1 MEVTVR
7 ARALIPLFVLSGA
20 GCSSTTPPRAPALP
34 EHACDL
40 LTTQQISAITGLGVI
55 EARRVPRSEMII
67 RDENAADVGQICN
80 YETRSDVGSIH
91 LIVPPR
97 AERSA
102 AHYWDDREAYFRRF
116 PGSAVSVPDLG
127 ADAWLSGG
135 TTLTVLARPDV
146 YFIIATQMY
155 QERSRDFVIA
165 LARAVLERL

>member
-1 MEVTVR
+1 VR
-7 ARALIPLFVLSGA
+7 TRALITLLVLSGG

-34 EHACDL
+34 EHPCDL
-40 LTTQQISAITGLGVI
+40 LTAQQVSAITGLEVV

-67 RDENAADVGQICN
+67 RDQSAADVGQICN
-80 YETRSDVGSIH
+80 YATRSDVGSIH

-116 PGSAVSVPDLG
+116 PGSAKPVPGLG
-127 ADAWLSGG
+127 SDAWLSGG

-155 QERSRDFVIA
+155 QKRSRDLVIA